1 MGAVSS
7 TFFVEPSTLGSGQ
20 LLWTLITYGYVLF
33 QASNF
38 ISDGSELLLFIPSLA
53 GVVGSIV
60 LPVLGAVPD
69 GMMVV
74 FSGLG
79 TLEDAQANVSV
90 GVGALA
96 GSTIMLLTLPWFLA
110 IYGGRV
116 DLDDTHTKP
125 LYTKTPKLTKPLC
138 ALNATGIKFNEEIQ
152 TNANIMLVT
161 ALAFLFI
168 QLPAIFVDS
177 GETEFNLKH
186 VEREA
191 SFERVGACLGLLY
204 CTFMFLGY
212 LYLQYRAGAQNKDPN
227 ESEHENTCKR
237 VWRKIMKRLN
247 LLLKPDMLYQMNAEK
262 MLQKI
267 SEGQPKD
274 LQLYIRDQRAKY
286 TEEVQI
292 KYQPPNMQHKSAKDS
307 IMKRL
312 KFDPQFEAV
321 ISCLFKH
328 YSTSGGKMRRAE
340 FTTFFTQ
347 CDFDPAKVD
356 ESFKEADKNCD
367 GDVSQEEFSQCF
379 RHLVLEFDPE
389 ERQAMKTKY
398 EEDKAKPLKDAE
410 AAAEPGEEDEDE
422 EEEYPEDVRE
432 LTPEERG
439 KVLLRRAFMMMG
451 FGTLLVLV
459 FSDPMVDVLA
469 EVGKRTGVPAFYISF
484 ILAPMASNASE
495 LVSAL
500 NYASKKTQSSVTIS
514 MSTLVGAA
522 CMNNTFC
529 LGIFFALIYVQGLAW
544 RFTAETIAIIVVQ
557 LAMYALIVL
566 KRVHTM
572 STAFLVLSLYPLAL
586 ALVYVLE
593 NFAGLD

>member
-1 MGAVSS
+1 MGTVSS
-7 TFFVEPSTLGSGQ
+7 YFFVEPDSLGSGQ
-20 LLWTLITYGYVLF
+20 LFWTLLTYGYVLF

-38 ISDGSELLLFIPSLA
+38 ISDGSELLLLIPSLS
-53 GVVGSIV
+53 GIVGSIV

-79 TLEDAQANVSV
+79 DLEDAQANVSV

-96 GSTIMLLTLPWFLA
+96 GSTIMLLTLPWFLS

-116 DLDDTHTKP
+116 DLDETHKKP
-125 LYTKTPKLTKPLC
+125 LYNKTPKLTKPLC
-138 ALNATGIKFNEEIQ
+138 ALTATGIKFNEEIQ

-168 QLPAIFVDS
+168 QIPALFVDA
-177 GETEFNLKH
+177 GTDTFKLKQ
-186 VEREA
+186 VKREA
-191 SFERVGACLGLLY
+191 KFEKTGALLGLFY
-204 CTFMFLGY
+204 CTFMFIGY
-212 LYLQYRAGAQNKDPN
+212 LYLQYRAGVQDKDPDMT
-227 ESEHENTCKR
+227 SHDNTCKR
-237 VWRKIMKRLN
+237 IWRKIMKKLN
-247 LLLKPDMLYQMNAEK
+247 LLPKPQMFYEMNAEK

-267 SEGQPKD
+267 KEGQPKD
-274 LQLYIRDQRAKY
+274 LQLYIRDQHAKY
-286 TEEVQI
+286 AKEVEI
-292 KYQPPNMQHKSAKDS
+292 KYQPPNMQHKSAKES

-312 KFDPQFEAV
+312 VFDPQFEAV
-321 ISCLFKH
+321 IACLFKH
-328 YSTSGGKMRRAE
+328 YSGTGGGKMGRSQ

-347 CDFDPAKVD
+347 CDFDPDQVD
-356 ESFKEADKNCD
+356 AAFAQADKNSD
-367 GDVSQEEFSQCF
+367 GDVSKDEFSQCF
-379 RHLVLEFDPE
+379 RQLVLDFNPE
-389 ERQAMKTKY
+389 DRQKLQTKY
-398 EEDKAKPLKDAE
+398 AEKSSDAE
-410 AAAEPGEEDEDE
+410 DPPAEDE
-422 EEEYPEDVRE
+422 EEEAEIPEDVAD
-432 LTPEERG
+432 LSPEERA
-439 KVLLRRAFMMMG
+439 KVLLRRSFMMMG
-451 FGTLLVLV
+451 FGTFLVLV

-484 ILAPMASNASE
+484 ILAPLASNASE

-544 RFTAETIAIIVVQ
+544 RFTAETISIIAVQ
-557 LAMYALIVL
+557 LAMYVLIL
-566 KRVHTM
+566 TKRVHTM
-572 STAFLVLSLYPLAL
+572 STALLILAFYPLAL

-593 NFAGLD
+593 NYVGLD